1 MQHKF
6 SQQQKIFQKMVLTP
20 QMRQSLKLLS
30 MSINDLNEYIDAVI
44 TGNPFIQKLI
54 DMKTRGRYEMGPA
67 AGGNSAHASEERAPH
82 AESARDP
89 RANLLSQ
96 LKMSGVAG
104 KSLEIAEYLIYEIDE
119 NGYMKTDL
127 EEIAR
132 DMTVSPEDVQ
142 EEIG

>member
-67 AGGNSAHASEERAPH
+67 AGMAVVHACFIVVFSLFVYSLAQSALRL
-82 AESARDP
+82 RD
-89 RANLLSQ
+89 ANLGS
-96 LKMSGVAG
+96 
-104 KSLEIAEYLIYEIDE
+104 
-119 NGYMKTDL
+119 
-127 EEIAR
+127 
-132 DMTVSPEDVQ
+132 
-142 EEIG
+142 